1 MGLDQKHNLLK
12 GEETEM
18 AFMADLDKCAE
29 LAAQNIW
36 VNKAPDLNSRECVA
50 SVKALTGVPQTT
62 LWRRGK
68 KVKGNSI
75 LPGTAIAT
83 FPILSNGKFRFK
95 GHAAI
100 FVKYEAGGI
109 VVYDQW
115 GSGPVLPGQTLPG
128 VPFHKR
134 TIEYRC
140 SGGVSN
146 DGEALFVIEL
156 AEEPSNEPALCSSS
170 SYY

>member
-1 MGLDQKHNLLK
+1 
-12 GEETEM
+12 M
-18 AFMADLDKCAE
+18 AFMADLNRCKE

-36 VNKAPDLNSRECVA
+36 VSNGPDAGSKECVVA
-50 SVKALTGVPQTT
+50 VKALTALINVSTN

-68 KVKGNSI
+68 KVKGNNI

-83 FPILSNGKFRFK
+83 FPIKSNGKFRFK

-100 FVKYEAGGI
+100 FVNETAAGI
-109 VVYDQW
+109 MVYDQW
-115 GSGPVLPGQTLPG
+115 KPSASDPDGKHFG
-128 VPFHKR
+128 KR
-134 TIEYRC
+134 EIDYLCTRY
-140 SGGVSN
+140 VSN
-146 DGEALFVIEL
+146 DAEAFFVIEL